1 MLDQFAQLGS
11 VLAVLTCIA
20 MLVRYERRLSRWLVK
35 GSRKRRKPLIVQV
48 VR

>member
-20 MLVRYERRLSRWLVK
+20 MLVRYERRLSRWLQK
-35 GSRKRRKPLIVQV
+35 GSRKRRKLLIAAA